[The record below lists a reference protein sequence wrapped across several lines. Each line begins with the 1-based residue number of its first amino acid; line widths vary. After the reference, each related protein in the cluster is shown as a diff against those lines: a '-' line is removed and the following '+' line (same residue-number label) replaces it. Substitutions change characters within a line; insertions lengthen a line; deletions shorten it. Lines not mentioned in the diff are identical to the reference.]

1 MVPFAFPASIDERC
15 SRALSFQ
22 KSLHERVIY
31 RAQAGHW
38 DWNFTLSP
46 CYFPSVGFHAVICE
60 KKRYCEKDESA
71 LQPDVIEGCDRAILD
86 HRASYYSSLI
96 FTGEPH
102 RMLHPSHAE
111 HCIRDDPQEKEDLSG
126 KVLRAARRFTHLHCK
141 LTGPRGCALATAAD
155 ERSSDA
161 NSSVLHTSFLQK
173 SFSGAG
179 LRGPREAAEC
189 KQDIGIGISL

>member
-1 MVPFAFPASIDERC
+1 M
-15 SRALSFQ
+15 
-22 KSLHERVIY
+22 
-31 RAQAGHW
+31 
-38 DWNFTLSP
+38 
-46 CYFPSVGFHAVICE
+46 

-141 LTGPRGCALATAAD
+141 LTGPRGYALATAAG
-155 ERSSDA
+155 ERSSNA
-161 NSSVLHTSFLQK
+161 NSTVLHTSFLQK

-179 LRGPREAAEC
+179 LRGPCEAAEC
-189 KQDIGIGISL
+189 KSKNLIQECCHLVQASVLYCGPLQAISQVLQPGESRLYKKVVTIQTVLE